1 MKSIELRLPKDFD
14 KSFIVFKEKGRF
26 FPCPW
31 HYHPEYELC
40 LVLKSSGRRM
50 VGDHIGYF
58 KEGDLV
64 FMGAMLPHV
73 WVNDPIFLNGRADYP
88 AEAIVIHFKEDFLGK
103 PFFETP
109 EMEVMKNLLTLSKR
123 GLAFKGK
130 TKTCIHSIMEKMMS
144 LNGIQRLSSLMS
156 IFDILS
162 SSPEFE
168 LLASP
173 KFTDHPE
180 RNESNRLGEVMEYI
194 MRNFDEEITLPK
206 AAAMAN
212 MGLTTFCNF
221 FKENYRVTF
230 VEYLNIIRVGHACKL
245 LSSNDQTIA
254 EIAYSCGF
262 STLANFNRQFKKYKG
277 MTPSQYRNQLDIHP
291 VMSRHFFTREQDM
304 KRRYLY

>member
-1 MKSIELRLPKDFD
+1 MKSIELRLPRDFD
-14 KSFIVFKEKGRF
+14 KSFVVFKETGRF

-31 HYHPEYELC
+31 HYHPEYELV

-64 FMGAMLPHV
+64 FMGSMLPHV
-73 WVNDPIFLNGRADYP
+73 WVNDPIYLNGKAAHLAD
-88 AEAIVIHFKEDFLGK
+88 AVVIHFKEDFLGK
-103 PFFETP
+103 HFFDIP
-109 EMEVMKNLLTLSKR
+109 EMETMKRLLDLSKR
-123 GLAFKGK
+123 GMAITGK
-130 TKTCIHSIMEKMMS
+130 TREKMNLIMKRMMPM
-144 LNGIQRLSSLMS
+144 NGIQRLASLMS

-162 SSPEFE
+162 STSEYE

-173 KFTDHPE
+173 DFANNPDKK
-180 RNESNRLGEVMEYI
+180 ESNRLGEVMEYI
-194 MRNFDEEITLPK
+194 MRNFDEDISLPK
-206 AAAMAN
+206 AASMAN

-230 VEYLNIIRVGHACKL
+230 VEYLNLIRVGHACKL
-245 LSSNDQTIA
+245 LSLNDQTIA

-277 MTPSQYRNQLDIHP
+277 MTPSDYREKLNIGT
-291 VMSRHFFTREQDM
+291 VMNTHFFAAKEQNFA
-304 KRRYLY
+304 YIS